1 MLKTILSQITDEL
14 KNAGVSEV
22 YTAFDNIPMDK
33 KCGGIFTVA
42 GIDSFES
49 SAPIYSEYTIFLPF
63 RAEAGISLIAPLSM
77 DMARLYDVFD
87 SEVMPLMDRLG
98 SLTCSLR
105 NITMKNDANIKKL
118 VLKAR
123 FSVSG
128 ISKLERSRS

>member
-33 KCGGIFTVA
+33 KGREIFTVV
-42 GIDSFES
+42 GIDGFES

-63 RAEAGISLIAPLSM
+63 KAEVGISLIAPLSM
-77 DMARLYDVFD
+77 DMARLYGVFD
-87 SEVMPLMDRLG
+87 SDIMPLIDRLG

-105 NITMKNDANIKKL
+105 NITIKNDANIKRL